1 MMTPEIGRHYLKS
14 GVMTS
19 ETCCHARV
27 MTAVTEKVA
36 TDARKPEIKEMAEN
50 SYFLWCTY
58 GRCYRQ
64 TRARYLNFLRTLRMH
79 MKLLVFF

>member
-1 MMTPEIGRHYLKS
+1 
-14 GVMTS
+14 
-19 ETCCHARV
+19 
-27 MTAVTEKVA
+27 MTAVTEKMA

-64 TRARYLNFLRTLRMH
+64 MRACYLNFLRTLRMH

>member
-1 MMTPEIGRHYLKS
+1 
-14 GVMTS
+14 MTS

-27 MTAVTEKVA
+27 MTAVTEKMA

-64 TRARYLNFLRTLRMH
+64 MRARYRNFVRTLRMH
-79 MKLLVFF
+79 MKLLGFSDSIAERVRLVQ